1 MSQQATV
8 SKERSHISARAVR
21 PYAMKSVDGYP
32 ALTRLG
38 IGLDQAAV
46 AKMMEGQ
53 GAQSAVG
60 MDAFQQ
66 PVLAATVATPV
77 QFLQN
82 WLPGFV
88 KVMTA
93 ARKIDLLVG
102 ITTAGNWHDEEVVQ
116 GVLENIGTSVPY
128 GDYTNIPEASW
139 GLSFERRTVV
149 RFEEGLRVGNLEEA
163 RAAAVRVNS
172 AESKRESAGL
182 ALEIQRNLI
191 GFSGYNSGNGRTY
204 GFLNDP
210 GLPAYV
216 NVATGVG
223 GLLWSQKTF
232 LEISADIRTAITAL
246 RNNSKDTIDP
256 ETTPMTLAVATNAV
270 DRLSVTSDFGFSV
283 RDWMTKSYP
292 NIRVV
297 SAPQLNTANG
307 GVGVFYLYA
316 ENVSDTSSDD
326 GRTFIQVVPSKFQL
340 VGVAK
345 KAKGYEE
352 DYSNATAG
360 VMCKRPYAVVRYSG
374 IS

>member
-1 MSQQATV
+1 MSQQVAV
-8 SKERSHISARAVR
+8 SQERSHISARKVR
-21 PYAMKSVDGYP
+21 PYAMKSVEGYP
-32 ALTRLG
+32 ALSKLG
-38 IGLDQAAV
+38 IGMDEAAV
-46 AKMMEGQ
+46 HKMMHGLGVSQ
-53 GAQSAVG
+53 AGTG

-66 PVLAATVATPV
+66 PTLPATITTPV

-88 KVMTA
+88 AVMTA

-116 GVLENIGTSVPY
+116 GVLENLGTSVPY

-172 AESKRESAGL
+172 AATKRDSAGL

-191 GFSGYNSGNGRTY
+191 GFNGYNSGNGRTY

-216 NVATGVG
+216 NVAGAV
-223 GLLWSQKTF
+223 WASKTF
-232 LEISADIRTAITAL
+232 LEITADLRTAIAAL
-246 RNNSKDTIDP
+246 RTQSKDTIDP
-256 ETTPMTLAVATNAV
+256 ETTPMTLALPTNAV
-270 DRLSVTSDFGFSV
+270 DRLSVTSDFGISV
-283 RDWMTKSYP
+283 RDWLTKSYP

-316 ENVSDTSSDD
+316 ENVADTSSDD
-326 GRTFIQVVPSKFQL
+326 GRTFVQIVPSKFQV

-345 KAKGYEE
+345 MAKGYVE

-360 VMCKRPYAVVRYSG
+360 VMCKRPYVVVRYSG